1 MFGKNKK
8 QDEAQPEPKNVKT
21 ETIEARDEK
30 SQEEQLS
37 AEDKQLLGMIE
48 VYKKNY
54 DGVYNAN
61 DFLTV
66 NQVFIEAEKLN
77 VNFAVYAELVGL
89 REQVRE
95 LTKTIKSIS
104 NDVQR

>member
-8 QDEAQPEPKNVKT
+8 QDEAQPEPKEQETT

-48 VYKKNY
+48 VYKKKY

-89 REQVRE
+89 REQVSE

-104 NDVQR
+104 NEMP

>member
-8 QDEAQPEPKNVKT
+8 QDQAQPEEEVKQKT

-30 SQEEQLS
+30 SREEQLS

-48 VYKKNY
+48 VYKKKY

-89 REQVRE
+89 REQVSE

-104 NDVQR
+104 NEMP